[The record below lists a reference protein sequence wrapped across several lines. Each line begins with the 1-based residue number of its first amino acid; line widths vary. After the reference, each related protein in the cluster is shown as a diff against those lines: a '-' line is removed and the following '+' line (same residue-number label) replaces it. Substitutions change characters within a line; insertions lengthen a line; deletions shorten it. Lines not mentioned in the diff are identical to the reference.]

1 MNSGETRPGKGGA
14 KSLNS
19 ALSYLRQD
27 LPTRERSMAIT
38 RIEQRTETDC
48 MVACLAMILD
58 LSYDTVAEWFG
69 SSHRIP
75 NSLADAVLT
84 LVKHSYTIQ
93 LFDCRG
99 FGLNRGSRRLIGSV
113 ENLVKP
119 LANGESFQIG
129 HVFVVDEDERIIDP
143 NPETK
148 EGFNA
153 DALCGR
159 TLALGVRIEWVAL
172 IKSVV
177 A

>member
-1 MNSGETRPGKGGA
+1 
-14 KSLNS
+14 
-19 ALSYLRQD
+19 
-27 LPTRERSMAIT
+27 MAIT

>member
-27 LPTRERSMAIT
+27 PPTRERSMAIT

-58 LSYDTVAEWFG
+58 LSYDTVAEWFD

-93 LFDCRG
+93 FFDCRG

-129 HVFVVDEDERIIDP
+129 HVFVVDEDERVIDP
-143 NPETK
+143 NPGAK
-148 EGFNA
+148 AGLNA
-153 DALCGR
+153 DALFDGM
-159 TLALGVRIEWVAL
+159 LARSVRIEWVAL
-172 IKSVV
+172 IKSLV
-177 A
+177 